1 MPAFFIFLTR
11 ILPAFRAKVYPH
23 NTRILAK
30 SDPRQI
36 VATLQPPS
44 PQVIQIAETAS
55 PGLYRVWALVG
66 SDLHCIKLVVPR
78 TFYVNQKTAKE
89 AVEGGLWRKCSKLLP
104 RSHPVYNLY
113 EYNVPET
120 VFR

>member
-1 MPAFFIFLTR
+1 M
-11 ILPAFRAKVYPH
+11 
-23 NTRILAK
+23 
-30 SDPRQI
+30 
-36 VATLQPPS
+36 
-44 PQVIQIAETAS
+44 IQIAETAS

-89 AVEGGLWRKCSKLLP
+89 AAAAAEGGLWRKCSKLLH
-104 RSHPVYNLY
+104 RSHPVNNIY

-120 VFR
+120 VLR